1 MSMPWLR
8 RLKFSSSGTEMSRGK
23 YRDTEVTLADGEF
36 AEPNV
41 DEHGTLIITLSDAS
55 VTALAAAI
63 VAAIG
68 P

>member
-1 MSMPWLR
+1 
-8 RLKFSSSGTEMSRGK
+8 MSRGK
-23 YRDTEVTLADGEF
+23 YRDTEVTLADGEL

-41 DEHGTLIITLSDAS
+41 DENGNLIITLSDAS

-68 P
+68 S